1 MRVFSLRRRLPRS
14 SKVLFVAAGACA
26 TASFLIVQGY
36 ASRAAEAG
44 AGEGPT
50 VPVVVAVR
58 GIDAGTAIGAG
69 DVRVAQVPQ
78 AYAPP
83 ARLASIDDAL
93 GHIADGPFLEGQ
105 PVPAT
110 WLGAPSL
117 IAFDVPLGWVAAIGT
132 FAAVPAGLTTSDRV
146 DVLGTFG
153 GARPY
158 TSTIAEDVR
167 VLRIGDVAEA
177 PGGVGVRGTQV
188 TLLVTPEQARE
199 LVRADT
205 TGALALTVRGAQ
217 SVAASPSPTAPAAPG
232 GV

>member
-1 MRVFSLRRRLPRS
+1 MRAFSLRRRLPTS

-26 TASFLIVQGY
+26 VASFLIVQGY
-36 ASRAAEAG
+36 ASRAAEAA
-44 AGEGPT
+44 AGEGPM
-50 VPVVVAVR
+50 VPVVVAAR
-58 GIDAGTAIGAG
+58 GIDAGTAIETG
-69 DVRVAQVPQ
+69 DVRVAPVPA

-83 ARLASIDDAL
+83 DRFASIDDVL
-93 GHIADGPFLEGQ
+93 GRIADGPFREGQ
-105 PVPAT
+105 PIPPT

-117 IAFDVPLGWVAAIGT
+117 IAFDVPVGWVAAIGT
-132 FAAVPAGLTTSDRV
+132 FASVPDGLTSSDRV

-177 PGGVGVRGTQV
+177 PGGVGVHGTEV

-199 LVRADT
+199 LVRANT

-217 SVAASPSPTAPAAPG
+217 TVAASPSPTASATPG
-232 GV
+232 GG